1 LWQLKALYSRSPTSA
16 QSKLLPPTCLASVGW
31 LDGRGRIGPC
41 GSPLRGEPR
50 SIHGLGDGRAALT
63 RPIGQNTT
71 GEKLAGTQ
79 AHDCGGLS
87 ETEYRQAGRGQE
99 RAGMSGC
106 LAQQAV
112 AQFICRQRVNALQ
125 NRAARRN
132 AARQ

>member
-1 LWQLKALYSRSPTSA
+1 M
-16 QSKLLPPTCLASVGW
+16 
-31 LDGRGRIGPC
+31 DGRGGIGPC

-50 SIHGLGDGRAALT
+50 STYGLGDGRAALT

-71 GEKLAGTQ
+71 GEKLTGTQ

-87 ETEYRQAGRGQE
+87 EPEYGQAGRGQE
-99 RAGMSGC
+99 RARMSGC

-125 NRAARRN
+125 NRAVRRD
-132 AARQ
+132 AGQ